1 VRVQIEGLGPIRKAE
16 LDLGDVTVLLGPP
29 NVGKSYTL
37 KAIYSLLLPLDR
49 VLRYSFVGRTVRRM
63 LSPAK
68 PVEDTDLFVFLAS
81 LAYLSKEEQTPID
94 KIASAGFAVE
104 ILKEDNV
111 IKVNFENR
119 LKIAI
124 KAIQLGGDIEKVC
137 KKLDWKEFENFVLKA
152 LEMNGYN
159 VIKHYRFKYK
169 NKKHEFDIL
178 AYNDLFMLCID
189 CKHWRHG
196 WQKSKLL
203 KAAKIQLDRTIAFS
217 SLKNEI
223 SFIKKEKTL
232 RIFPVVLTLMDMPF
246 KELIGV
252 PIVSILRFND
262 FIYRL
267 SPTINEFVRITI

>member
-1 VRVQIEGLGPIRKAE
+1 MLKLLERLLELTYKSEEIKINNLG
-16 LDLGDVTVLLGPP
+16 
-29 NVGKSYTL
+29 
-37 KAIYSLLLPLDR
+37 
-49 VLRYSFVGRTVRRM
+49 
-63 LSPAK
+63 
-68 PVEDTDLFVFLAS
+68 VEDELKFILENLKKNELIED
-81 LAYLSKEEQTPID
+81 YDKE
-94 KIASAGFAVE
+94 K
-104 ILKEDNV
+104 L
-111 IKVNFENR
+111 KVNFENR
-119 LKIAI
+119 LKMAI

-203 KAAKIQLDRTIAFS
+203 KAAKMQLDRTIAFS
-217 SLKNEI
+217 SLKNEV